1 MGANSSNIPKG
12 NGSGGII
19 SESERNFLAEN
30 EFELAPTARQQVY
43 TEQFYLYLNLTKPSK
58 HLYITYCD
66 SERDGSVN
74 EPSYIISRINKIFP
88 SVSVK
93 FEERKQS
100 EENAWSDDERNILSQ
115 VLEMEIF
122 LIKNG
127 RRYII
132 VILTQRRIKKRLI
145 TY

>member
-1 MGANSSNIPKG
+1 MLGLMM
-12 NGSGGII
+12 
-19 SESERNFLAEN
+19 R
-30 EFELAPTARQQVY
+30 
-43 TEQFYLYLNLTKPSK
+43 
-58 HLYITYCD
+58 
-66 SERDGSVN
+66 
-74 EPSYIISRINKIFP
+74 
-88 SVSVK
+88 
-93 FEERKQS
+93 
-100 EENAWSDDERNILSQ
+100 ERNILSQ